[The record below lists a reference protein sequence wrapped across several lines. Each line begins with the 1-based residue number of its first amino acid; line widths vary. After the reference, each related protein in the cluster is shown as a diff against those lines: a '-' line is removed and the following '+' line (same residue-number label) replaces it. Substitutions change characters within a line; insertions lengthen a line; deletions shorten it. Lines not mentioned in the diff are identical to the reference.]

1 VAVTAL
7 VFFAAGGVLALLIRT
22 QFLQPGTHVL
32 SEQTYNEVFTMH
44 GSTMIYLFVTPIAL
58 ALGVYL
64 VPLQVGASD
73 IAAPRVASLGSW
85 LLIAGGVTMWAGW
98 LTKTGPGTDGWT
110 AFDPLSDNVY
120 TPGIGMN
127 LWIVGVIAATIAAI
141 LLAACVLAT
150 ITHRRAPG
158 MTMLRLPV
166 FSWSMLVTCLMT
178 LASFPVLVLAMSLL
192 FAQRELGHV
201 FDGSHGAIDYRHL
214 FWFYGHPVV
223 YVMFFPFIGAVA
235 EVIAVFSRKRFF
247 GYRSLVLSLLVF
259 TALSMSVWAHHM
271 FTTDQVTN
279 RYFSLTSTLLLIPGG
294 IEYFDMLATMW
305 RGSIRLA
312 TPMLFALAFVVQ
324 FLIGG
329 LSGIFIASPPLD
341 YHVHQSFTIVAHFHY
356 TLFAGSIFGFFA
368 GFYYWFPKVAGI
380 HLRERLGKLH
390 FWLLA
395 LGTNLAFFPMF
406 FLGYDGMARRV
417 SYYTAAS
424 GFQGLNVVASI
435 GSYVIAI
442 AMVVLVANLLW
453 SVSIRRA
460 AEPDPWQ
467 GHTLEWATSSPP
479 PRHNFVDPLPEI
491 SSYAPLLD
499 ARERAAAAGAV
510 TA

>member
-1 VAVTAL
+1 
-7 VFFAAGGVLALLIRT
+7 
-22 QFLQPGTHVL
+22 
-32 SEQTYNEVFTMH
+32 
-44 GSTMIYLFVTPIAL
+44 
-58 ALGVYL
+58 
-64 VPLQVGASD
+64 
-73 IAAPRVASLGSW
+73 
-85 LLIAGGVTMWAGW
+85 
-98 LTKTGPGTDGWT
+98 
-110 AFDPLSDNVY
+110 
-120 TPGIGMN
+120 
-127 LWIVGVIAATIAAI
+127 
-141 LLAACVLAT
+141 
-150 ITHRRAPG
+150 
-158 MTMLRLPV
+158 
-166 FSWSMLVTCLMT
+166 
-178 LASFPVLVLAMSLL
+178 
-192 FAQRELGHV
+192 
-201 FDGSHGAIDYRHL
+201 
-214 FWFYGHPVV
+214 
-223 YVMFFPFIGAVA
+223 
-235 EVIAVFSRKRFF
+235 
-247 GYRSLVLSLLVF
+247 
-259 TALSMSVWAHHM
+259 
-271 FTTDQVTN
+271 VTN
-279 RYFSLTSTLLLIPGG
+279 RYFSLTSTLLLVPGG
-294 IEYFDMLATMW
+294 IEYFDLLATMW

-424 GFQGLNVVASI
+424 GFQDLNVVASI

-453 SVSIRRA
+453 SVSFRRA
-460 AEPDPWQ
+460 AAPDPWQ

-479 PRHNFVDPLPEI
+479 PRHNFVDPLPAI